1 MTVASYERD
10 PAEPGECLFPVVPK
24 IIASTTP
31 ATTTSTRPTTRLTP
45 QNTRSRNDLQKPLDI
60 PTSFMMRH
68 ALQLVNV
75 RPGAGGRGHPS
86 TLSRSSVTGAP
97 GCGRNADQ

>member
-31 ATTTSTRPTTRLTP
+31 ATTTSTRPTTR
-45 QNTRSRNDLQKPLDI
+45 
-60 PTSFMMRH
+60 PT
-68 ALQLVNV
+68 
-75 RPGAGGRGHPS
+75 
-86 TLSRSSVTGAP
+86 T
-97 GCGRNADQ
+97 

>member
-10 PAEPGECLFPVVPK
+10 PAEPGECLIPVVPK

-31 ATTTSTRPTTRLTP
+31 ATTTPTRPETPPTP

-60 PTSFMMRH
+60 PTSFILIT
-68 ALQLVNV
+68 AD
-75 RPGAGGRGHPS
+75 RPITRGRLP
-86 TLSRSSVTGAP
+86 A
-97 GCGRNADQ
+97 

>member
-31 ATTTSTRPTTRLTP
+31 ATTTSTRPDTP
-45 QNTRSRNDLQKPLDI
+45 PTGRNPSSLNPSKKLLDI
-60 PTSFMMRH
+60 PTSFIMR
-68 ALQLVNV
+68 VIEY
-75 RPGAGGRGHPS
+75 S
-86 TLSRSSVTGAP
+86 ISRS
-97 GCGRNADQ
+97 

>member
-10 PAEPGECLFPVVPK
+10 PAKPGECLFPVVPK

-45 QNTRSRNDLQKPLDI
+45 QNTRSPNRPNKPLDI
-60 PTSFMMRH
+60 PTSFILIAARCSISVDDTSRRRTY
-68 ALQLVNV
+68 ATEGSPISV
-75 RPGAGGRGHPS
+75 R
-86 TLSRSSVTGAP
+86 
-97 GCGRNADQ
+97 